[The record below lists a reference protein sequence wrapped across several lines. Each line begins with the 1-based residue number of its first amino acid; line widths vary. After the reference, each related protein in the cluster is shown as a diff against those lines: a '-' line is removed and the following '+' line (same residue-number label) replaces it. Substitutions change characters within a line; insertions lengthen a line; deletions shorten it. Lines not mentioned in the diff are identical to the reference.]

1 MNATSHVTLIVDAH
15 ADWFSYTRWRW
26 LAPLRGV
33 HTAYDVVCAHC
44 AATYDVVTPYDVI
57 HVVRPPYHVRGR
69 TMYYV
74 CRLMH
79 TNKKWRLRMT
89 LTMSFWLLVVIFT
102 RLANFLVIEIDKL
115 DLNASGFTTRC
126 VVEMTW
132 VNMTD
137 SYKNFCW
144 TVTLTGSTDT
154 FGCQQSS

>member
-1 MNATSHVTLIVDAH
+1 
-15 ADWFSYTRWRW
+15 
-26 LAPLRGV
+26 
-33 HTAYDVVCAHC
+33 
-44 AATYDVVTPYDVI
+44 
-57 HVVRPPYHVRGR
+57 
-69 TMYYV
+69 
-74 CRLMH
+74 
-79 TNKKWRLRMT
+79 MT